1 MNISTRSGHNFLTY
15 IQNILDMIFKVKNI
29 KSSFM
34 FNLEMKQ
41 TNIL

>member
-15 IQNILDMIFKVKNI
+15 IQNILDMIFKVKII